1 MKRYRRVTGCV
12 SRRLRDSWEGASSHP
27 RGKARPVRKKWTGK
41 RSAATVPPALN
52 KSHKSGVI
60 RSTIYPRSSTKAT
73 APESTSQA
81 A

>member
-1 MKRYRRVTGCV
+1 MTSYRG
-12 SRRLRDSWEGASSHP
+12 GSSHP
-27 RGKARPVRKKWTGK
+27 RGKAKPVRNRWTGK

-60 RSTIYPRSSTKAT
+60 RSTVYPRSNIKAT
-73 APESTSQA
+73 AAESTSQA